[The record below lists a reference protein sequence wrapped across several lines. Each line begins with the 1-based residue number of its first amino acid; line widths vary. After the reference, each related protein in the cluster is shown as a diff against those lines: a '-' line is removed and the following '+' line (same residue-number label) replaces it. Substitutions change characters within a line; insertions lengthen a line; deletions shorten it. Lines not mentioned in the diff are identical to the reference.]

1 MGGPANPGKKNTF
14 TDVLLVLY
22 FQRYPGQDPKSGI
35 ANVPYKIM
43 DGSKQIDSGKTD
55 SEGRVFIGF
64 KPKVGITVEILGSKF
79 PITNLTKI
87 PSISTTKGLQRRL
100 KITGYYSGRVDGVY
114 GPRTERAMLNFQ
126 ADHDP
131 LKMDGSPGNS
141 TNSKLKDE
149 VGG

>member
-1 MGGPANPGKKNTF
+1 MGGAANPAKKNTF

-35 ANVPYKIM
+35 ANAPYKIM
-43 DGSKQIDSGKTD
+43 DGSKQIGSGKTD

-64 KPKVGITVEILGSKF
+64 KPKTEITVNILGSIFSIK
-79 PITNLTKI
+79 NLTKI
-87 PSISTTKGLQRRL
+87 KPINTTEGLQRRL
-100 KITGYYSGRVDGVY
+100 KITGYYGGKVDGIY

-141 TNSKLKDE
+141 TKSKLANE
-149 VGG
+149 AGG